1 LQQRAYFNVISWQGE
16 GIQKMGFLQRIFGS
30 GGSQSK
36 GSAARA
42 AQSANSQGHS
52 PSTRGAANSPQSVRK
67 ELVRVSARDTLLHTG
82 IPSGW
87 VRADPLTT
95 AAPGRE
101 PGVHVRLVVL
111 HWDPRLMIHAVAL
124 QQNLEKRIHSMDP
137 LAGQWLMGVSWQF
150 SMADDSTCPP
160 LPHPGSW
167 TSPPPNL
174 FVADAPPAYRGGDTM
189 PGNADVI
196 SGPTRISN
204 GDASV
209 DPRAELERML
219 SERDA
224 DFKKKDGGSSFEA
237 TQPMKL

>member
-1 LQQRAYFNVISWQGE
+1 
-16 GIQKMGFLQRIFGS
+16 MGFLQRIFGS
-30 GGSQSK
+30 GSPSPT
-36 GSAARA
+36 SPSRA
-42 AQSANSQGHS
+42 AQAGQSQGQ

-67 ELVRVSARDTLLHTG
+67 ELVRVSARDTLLHSG
-82 IPSGW
+82 IPAHW

-101 PGVHVRLVVL
+101 PGVHVRLVVQ

-124 QQNLEKRIHSMDP
+124 QQNLEKRIQAMDP
-137 LAGQWLMGVSWQF
+137 LAGQWLMGLSWQF
-150 SMADDSTCPP
+150 ALKDDSACPP

-167 TSPPPNL
+167 TAPAHAAAQQSP
-174 FVADAPPAYRGGDTM
+174 DTE

-196 SGPTRISN
+196 SGPTRIAN
-204 GDASV
+204 TDAGAN
-209 DPRAELERML
+209 PRAELERML

-224 DFKKKDGGSSFEA
+224 DFKNKKDGGSSFEA